1 MSRDAAGQPAST
13 ASSSAGSVAAPLPD
27 VETIALS
34 GDPELAADDLLEL
47 GLRLGT
53 RLLDAAG

>member
-1 MSRDAAGQPAST
+1 VFG
-13 ASSSAGSVAAPLPD
+13 GVVIAPLPG

-34 GDPELAADDLLEL
+34 GDPDVAADDLLEL